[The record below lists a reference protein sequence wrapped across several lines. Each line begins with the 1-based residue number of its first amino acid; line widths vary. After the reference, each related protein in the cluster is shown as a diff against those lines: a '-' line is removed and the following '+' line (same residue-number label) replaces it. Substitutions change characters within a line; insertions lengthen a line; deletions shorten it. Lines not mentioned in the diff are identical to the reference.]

1 MRGCTYLLGNNIE
14 LDVEFII
21 MLGRPATLEDP
32 AEDAEIHIESVTY
45 NGKDF
50 EIDDLYIGDNNK
62 TAQWL
67 PTAIT
72 DYINENLDSL
82 LEVDCEA

>member
-1 MRGCTYLLGNNIE
+1 MRTCKYLFGNNIKLE
-14 LDVEFII
+14 IEFLV

-32 AEDAEIHIESVTY
+32 AEDAEIHIESVTF
-45 NGKDF
+45 NGSEF

-72 DYINENLDSL
+72 DYINENLDDIL
-82 LEVDCEA
+82 GER